1 MCLTYQSL
9 FLDKTVLLWA
19 RMGSNK
25 YKKKCLPSKFQNRLN
40 ITIDLCDKSVLLL
53 RFPICIG
60 NRIHEINCVFIL
72 VLRERYCIQEI
83 TYSWIFAWRNLY
95 FRHQSYSFS
104 FARILAI
111 QTVLL
116 SRGMLYFRSFLYLC
130 ICAQEKIGY

>member
-1 MCLTYQSL
+1 
-9 FLDKTVLLWA
+9 
-19 RMGSNK
+19 MGSNK

-40 ITIDLCDKSVLLL
+40 ITIDLSDKSVLLL
-53 RFPICIG
+53 HFPICIG

-72 VLRERYCIQEI
+72 VLKERYCISEI

-95 FRHQSYSFS
+95 FKNQSYSFS

-116 SRGMLYFRSFLYLC
+116 SRRIYPQERNVVFQKFLVFMYLC
-130 ICAQEKIGY
+130 SREDGLLIAMSNTTIRKEC